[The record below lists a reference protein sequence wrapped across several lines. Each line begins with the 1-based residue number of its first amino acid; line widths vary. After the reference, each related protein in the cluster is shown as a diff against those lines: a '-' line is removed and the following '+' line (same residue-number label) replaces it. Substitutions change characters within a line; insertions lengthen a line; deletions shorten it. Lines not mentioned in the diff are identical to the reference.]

1 MFEHIQLTR
10 VQFAELNEQAHPDSC
25 CGQQRVLFTKHVYPL
40 VSADEVNC
48 SPRNIAYLG
57 SLVSNGMNGG
67 DKRTHFT
74 EILEQVF
81 GDLLFIF
88 FDSSNLGF
96 GCIDPSSVDST
107 ILDLLFQPYIGLPR
121 GGGEIWFYG
130 DGENFRPR

>member
-1 MFEHIQLTR
+1 
-10 VQFAELNEQAHPDSC
+10 
-25 CGQQRVLFTKHVYPL
+25 
-40 VSADEVNC
+40 
-48 SPRNIAYLG
+48 
-57 SLVSNGMNGG
+57 MNGG

-107 ILDLLFQPYIGLPR
+107 ILDLLFRPYIGLPR
-121 GGGEIWFYG
+121 GGEIWFYG
-130 DGENFRPR
+130 DGEHFCPR